1 MEFPADRGYHQEHL
15 WAKESGP
22 GTAVIGITD
31 FAQDQLGKIIFADL
45 PGEGDSLEAG
55 EEMGALE
62 SVKSVSDL
70 VAPVNGEVV
79 KINDALDEEPA
90 VINQDC
96 YGEGWL
102 VEVKL
107 AGPLA
112 EAGLMSAEEYQAGL
126 EG

>member
-1 MEFPADRGYHQEHL
+1 MEFPADRQYHQDHL
-15 WAKESGP
+15 WARESGP
-22 GTAVIGITD
+22 GTVSIGISD

-45 PGEGDSLEAG
+45 PGEGDAIQAG

-70 VAPVNGEVV
+70 IAPVNGEVV
-79 KINDALDEEPA
+79 KVNQAIDEEPA

-107 AGPLA
+107 AGTLD
-112 EAGLMSAEEYQAGL
+112 EAGLMSAEQYQAGL